1 MQALLEHL
9 MQKDITARPLWVN
22 AERLTL
28 RNTSVW
34 REQHLDIL
42 PLIGVRV
49 GDFIVN
55 PDTGEVIGEYVVT
68 PCIDVT
74 IGKEERAYMNN
85 ITKYPTT
92 VTHIDQLQDWLSV
105 AIDGR
110 KVKKVNETRIVHDQI
125 CGVAKRDNVPLMVS
139 VPEYGKLDK
148 LCKALTFR
156 NFVIGDIE
164 QVSKDVGVTKSK
176 NLRRDFASLI
186 DKGLVKIETSID
198 GMMKGQVKI
207 SVHPFFGY
215 VHQRDRFTKS
225 RIDCMA
231 DWTKQ
236 CVSMFTV
243 EFITSLTTVEAYP
256 HDMMFDDS
264 IYESMNIVYDVDDG
278 YENLS
283 NYKEPTPK

>member
-1 MQALLEHL
+1 MQALLEQL
-9 MQKDITARPLWVN
+9 MQKETTARPLWVN

-34 REQHLDIL
+34 REQHVDIL
-42 PLIGVRV
+42 HLIGVRV

-55 PDTGEVIGEYVVT
+55 PDTGEVIGEYSVT
-68 PCIDVT
+68 PCTDVT

-92 VTHIDQLQDWLSV
+92 VTHLDQLQDWLSV

-110 KVKKVNETRIVHDQI
+110 KIKKVNDTRAVHDQI

-148 LCKALTFR
+148 LVRALTFR
-156 NFVIGDIE
+156 NFVIGSVD
-164 QVSKDVGVTKSK
+164 DVTAALGTNGKK
-176 NLRRDFASLI
+176 LKRDYQSLI
-186 DKGLVKIETSID
+186 DKGLVKIETSLD
-198 GMMKGQVKI
+198 GMLKGQVKV

-225 RIDCMA
+225 RSDCLT

-236 CVSMFTV
+236 AVDMFTV
-243 EFITSLTTVEAYP
+243 EFITALPTVEAYP
-256 HDMMFDDS
+256 HDMVFDDS
-264 IYESMNIVYDVDDG
+264 IYESMNIVYDDGG
-278 YENLS
+278 YELS
-283 NYKEPTPK
+283 EDYGQ